1 MFNIIA
7 YKVITSTIETI
18 DTVGMV
24 DGGEADSIKLLRHV
38 D

>member
-1 MFNIIA
+1 MFNTIT
-7 YKVITSTIETI
+7 YKVITSTVETI
-18 DTVGMV
+18 GAVGMI